1 MVAEVLNDNQ
11 CPVCLEVGQQVAA
24 RGGLNDFYD
33 YNCIRCGNFRL
44 TDDARLILVSLQDQ
58 YIENVRANISGWLR
72 EHAGWSITSYELE
85 NLRVLKKPSV
95 SEKALKFLREIDKR
109 CSVVGERIHI
119 DYDDK
124 SWWTVSW
131 SSSGTEVY
139 YLLNDYLTVSQELLI
154 GEVNVGF
161 YRVSPDGYA
170 HLQKVRETNEDSQIG
185 FCAMWFNDSV
195 TRLWSEGIS
204 KAIENA
210 RYEPK
215 RIDKHQHN
223 NKIDDEIIA
232 MIRRSRFVVADFTGQ
247 RGGVYFEAGFAL
259 GLNIPVIWTCRA
271 DELKNVHFDNRQ
283 YNFVVWKI
291 EELPAFIESLQNRI
305 EATLGRGRYVKS
317 NQISN
322 TGP

>member
-1 MVAEVLNDNQ
+1 MSCIVCSDDAAKTQHQETDLTSVECPRCGVFFVSGTLKALWQPADKTPQQIANASGWIRENPGVPLHSKDLSMLETLGAPSVAERAQRLLQNLTKSFPALNAHFIAPN
-11 CPVCLEVGQQVAA
+11 PVTNPSLNSITYSAPNEVGFLFKNYLLEEMEYV
-24 RGGLNDFYD
+24 RK
-33 YNCIRCGNFRL
+33 I
-44 TDDARLILVSLQDQ
+44 VSNQIGSDDQ
-58 YIENVRANISGWLR
+58 YVISPKGHAYLEKLRTAN
-72 EHAGWSITSYELE
+72 A
-85 NLRVLKKPSV
+85 
-95 SEKALKFLREIDKR
+95 
-109 CSVVGERIHI
+109 
-119 DYDDK
+119 
-124 SWWTVSW
+124 
-131 SSSGTEVY
+131 
-139 YLLNDYLTVSQELLI
+139 
-154 GEVNVGF
+154 
-161 YRVSPDGYA
+161 
-170 HLQKVRETNEDSQIG
+170 DSQIG
-185 FCAMWFNDSV
+185 FCAMWFDDSV

-322 TGP
+322 TDP